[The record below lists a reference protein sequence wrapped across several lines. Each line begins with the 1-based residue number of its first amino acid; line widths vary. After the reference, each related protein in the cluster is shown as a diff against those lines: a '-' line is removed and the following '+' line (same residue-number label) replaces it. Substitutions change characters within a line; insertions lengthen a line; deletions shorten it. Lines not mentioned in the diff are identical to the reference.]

1 MIVCVRTNLSI
12 LADFVLLLT
21 TMTNTMKLAEVH
33 FFLTMSRF
41 PCSAMA
47 VCKQS
52 VLLWG
57 HMAFIFRAPPGPQCL
72 LAGSIESHSCMPAWC
87 MLPTPKLLISYS
99 TGGRISS
106 ATIS

>member
-57 HMAFIFRAPPGPQCL
+57 HMAFIFRAPPGPLSVSRQ
-72 LAGSIESHSCMPAWC
+72 HRKP
-87 MLPTPKLLISYS
+87 
-99 TGGRISS
+99 
-106 ATIS
+106 